1 MGIQRLLLCSIV
13 SLLTFGAATVYGQDE
28 QPADTAEKAT
38 ATAKLKAVPHDL
50 EGRSECLM
58 CHSGAMEGVAG
69 VPEDHAGRGNETCL
83 WCHGAGAAMQTT
95 AAPPVPHDLEGRA
108 DCAMCHMSG
117 MESMPQAPEDHKGR
131 PSGSCTM
138 CHMPMASDASGQ

>member
-1 MGIQRLLLCSIV
+1 
-13 SLLTFGAATVYGQDE
+13 
-28 QPADTAEKAT
+28 
-38 ATAKLKAVPHDL
+38 
-50 EGRSECLM
+50 
-58 CHSGAMEGVAG
+58 ME
-69 VPEDHAGRGNETCL
+69 L
-83 WCHGAGAAMQTT
+83 MQTT